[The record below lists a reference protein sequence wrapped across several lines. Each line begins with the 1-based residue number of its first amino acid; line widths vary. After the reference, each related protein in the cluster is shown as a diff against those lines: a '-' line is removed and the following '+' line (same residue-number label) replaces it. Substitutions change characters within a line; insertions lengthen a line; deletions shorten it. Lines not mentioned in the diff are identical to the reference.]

1 MVQETHLTEEDA
13 ALIQELYG
21 RRIHIINS
29 PDPTSPLTAR
39 GVAFVLN
46 RELVDTSELKVTE
59 VVKGR
64 AIMMKMKWHA
74 GSAITLLNVYAP
86 NQPAENGAFWTRLE
100 LDITRGRLAKPDV
113 IAGDF
118 NLVEEAVDRL
128 PMKSSPDAPLL
139 ALKSLTRST
148 NMNDGWRLTNPAAK
162 EYSFPQRGGPAR
174 SRIDRVYVTDDLFA
188 RSLVWNISTTGVPT
202 DHCLITARVT
212 AAQAPYIGRGRW
224 TMPTHLLSDQVFIK
238 LVATLGEAKLRDAV
252 ACSKRETR
260 SPANNPQ
267 LVLKRFKDE
276 ARALARR
283 RLKTKIPKLRAEI
296 SKLTEARNCIQKGRN
311 FATDRQAQ
319 AEASAMQE
327 QIMELERKRHARA
340 QLSTTT
346 HYNLNAENVSK
357 YWSAINKERKPRDLF
372 FSLRKPGS
380 GAYEF
385 RSDRM
390 AALARDYHEN
400 LQRLGIDGSELPETR
415 SKNISAALEHAEAQL
430 SVEGANALGA
440 DVTRAEVEEALK
452 RAGTHRATG
461 LDGIPYEFWTSLKQ
475 KWDRSTER
483 TSPRFDCVDLL
494 LLAFQHLERYGP
506 CEEAAFA
513 EGWMCPLYKKKDRR
527 DIENYRPI
535 TLLNSDYK
543 TYTKILAMRLSNVV
557 HEIVHPDQAGFIPRR
572 QISDQTQLCRVMVD
586 YAEATEEDGVIVAL
600 DQEKAYDKISHDYLW
615 AALEK
620 FGLPPSFIKKIK
632 GLYEFATTVVILN
645 GEISS
650 PYHVERGARQ
660 GDPLSCLVFDIA
672 IEPLACALRK
682 SSLKGFRLPRAARK
696 LVASL
701 FADDTSTFLAASDK
715 WSEVWLV
722 IGRWCEGS

>member
-1 MVQETHLTEEDA
+1 MRDRKATDPTRLNTMGGVNNWVLIDLPRAEEAETPMYRASLLLGSLNISGRGNLRSATSKWGSINQLLREQRIGVLMVQETHLTEEDA

-296 SKLTEARNCIQKGRN
+296 R
-311 FATDRQAQ
+311 
-319 AEASAMQE
+319 
-327 QIMELERKRHARA
+327 
-340 QLSTTT
+340 
-346 HYNLNAENVSK
+346 V
-357 YWSAINKERKPRDLF
+357 
-372 FSLRKPGS
+372 
-380 GAYEF
+380 
-385 RSDRM
+385 
-390 AALARDYHEN
+390 
-400 LQRLGIDGSELPETR
+400 
-415 SKNISAALEHAEAQL
+415 
-430 SVEGANALGA
+430 
-440 DVTRAEVEEALK
+440 
-452 RAGTHRATG
+452 
-461 LDGIPYEFWTSLKQ
+461 
-475 KWDRSTER
+475 R
-483 TSPRFDCVDLL
+483 TSP
-494 LLAFQHLERYGP
+494 P
-506 CEEAAFA
+506 P
-513 EGWMCPLYKKKDRR
+513 WNTRR
-527 DIENYRPI
+527 RN
-535 TLLNSDYK
+535 
-543 TYTKILAMRLSNVV
+543 
-557 HEIVHPDQAGFIPRR
+557 
-572 QISDQTQLCRVMVD
+572 CRW
-586 YAEATEEDGVIVAL
+586 
-600 DQEKAYDKISHDYLW
+600 KAPTHS
-615 AALEK
+615 
-620 FGLPPSFIKKIK
+620 
-632 GLYEFATTVVILN
+632 
-645 GEISS
+645 
-650 PYHVERGARQ
+650 
-660 GDPLSCLVFDIA
+660 
-672 IEPLACALRK
+672 
-682 SSLKGFRLPRAARK
+682 
-696 LVASL
+696 
-701 FADDTSTFLAASDK
+701 
-715 WSEVWLV
+715 
-722 IGRWCEGS
+722 GRM